1 MKKYYINY
9 NTGAGN
15 FEFEGTLDDAKKKA
29 EEGICYTQQDVYI
42 KNEEGNIVA
51 CLPWWGVEPEEDD
64 YVTEQF
70 GSFGFYGE
78 WEER

>member
-1 MKKYYINY
+1 MGKYYVNY

-15 FEFEGTLDDAKKKA
+15 FEFEGTLDDAMKKA
-29 EEGICYTQQDVYI
+29 EEGICYTQQDVDI

>member
-1 MKKYYINY
+1 MEKYYVNY

-15 FEFEGTLDDAKKKA
+15 FEFEGTLDDVKKEA
-29 EEGICYTQQDVYI
+29 EKGICYTQENIEIED
-42 KNEEGNIVA
+42 KNGNTVA
-51 CLPWWGVEPEEDD
+51 YLPWYGVEPEEDD
-64 YVTEQF
+64 YITEQF